1 MENIV
6 KGKLQRWDDEKGF
19 GFILPETGGKIVFM
33 HISALKNSS
42 RRPKS
47 GDVIFYQLFTMRD
60 GKLRAINAR
69 IEGVPER
76 NSNKL
81 TWKKVFLKLLN
92 TMIYIGIAIIFVKM
106 LLHDIEHRRQKEMIT
121 GGTRF
126 QDETSPKSNRIYT
139 CDGRTHCSQMH
150 SCEEA
155 KFFLRHCPNTQ
166 MDGDHDG
173 IPCEK
178 QWC

>member
-19 GFILPETGGKIVFM
+19 GFIQPETGGKLVFM
-33 HISALKNSS
+33 HISALRNSG
-42 RRPKS
+42 RRPKV
-47 GDVIFYQLFTMRD
+47 GDMIFYQLFTMRD

-69 IEGVPER
+69 IEGVAER

-81 TWKKVFLKLLN
+81 TWKKIFLTLLK
-92 TMIYIGIAIIFVKM
+92 TAIYIGIAIMFVKT
-106 LLHDIEHRRQKEMIT
+106 LLSDIEQRRHREMMT
-121 GGTRF
+121 DGMRF
-126 QDETSPKSNRIYT
+126 QNNTPPQSNKTYR
-139 CDGRTHCSQMH
+139 CDGRTSCSQMS

-155 KFFLRHCPNTQ
+155 TFFLRNCPNTQ

-173 IPCEK
+173 IPCERSL
-178 QWC
+178 C